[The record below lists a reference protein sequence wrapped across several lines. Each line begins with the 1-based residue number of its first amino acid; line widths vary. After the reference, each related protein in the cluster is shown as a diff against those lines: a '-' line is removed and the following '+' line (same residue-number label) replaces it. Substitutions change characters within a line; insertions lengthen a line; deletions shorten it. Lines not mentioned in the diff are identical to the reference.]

1 MFDSIQAGMSV
12 EASSLEVMGFL
23 ENLRNRY
30 TPSTPGEPVFA
41 VIDTETTGFNKRYDR
56 IIEIAAVRAD
66 SHFNPVDSWHTLLN
80 PDGKA
85 IKNSHIHGITN
96 DMVATAPT
104 FSEVYGD
111 FTSYI
116 DGMQLFAHNAPFDSK
131 MIVAEVDRMTGVDEG
146 DEDEF
151 FPFIDTIDLAK
162 QMLDRGPYNLPAL
175 LDRLGLDN
183 PDAHAAVADA
193 TATVNMLHALF
204 GFKRGEIGRKILR
217 QGQAFCAT
225 NTWRTSHATPLLP
238 REI

>member
-1 MFDSIQAGMSV
+1 MSV

-96 DMVATAPT
+96 DMVTTAPT

-116 DGMQLFAHNAPFDSK
+116 DGMHLFAHNAPFDSK

>member
-96 DMVATAPT
+96 DMVTTAPT

-116 DGMQLFAHNAPFDSK
+116 DGMHLFAHNAPFDSK

-238 REI
+238 REV

>member
-1 MFDSIQAGMSV
+1 MSV
-12 EASSLEVMGFL
+12 WASTLGAMGFL
-23 ENLRNRY
+23 QNLFNRY
-30 TPSTPGEPVFA
+30 TPRTPGRPVFA
-41 VIDTETTGFNKRYDR
+41 FIDTETTGFNKRYDR
-56 IIEIAAVRAD
+56 IIELAAVRAD
-66 SHFNPVDSWHTLLN
+66 SHFNLVDSWHTLLN
-80 PDGKA
+80 SDGKA

-104 FSEVYGD
+104 FSDVYGD

-131 MIVAEVDRMTGVDEG
+131 MIIAEVDRMTGVDN

-162 QMLDRGPYNLPAL
+162 QILGRGPYNLPTL

-193 TATVNMLHALF
+193 TATVNMLHTLF
-204 GFKRGEIGRKILR
+204 GFKRGEIGRTILR
-217 QGQAFCAT
+217 QGQVFRAT
-225 NTWRTSHATPLLP
+225 NTWRKSHAAPLLP
-238 REI
+238 RNI

>member
-1 MFDSIQAGMSV
+1 MNFLNRLRETLTHLDNALDNAAHPQAG
-12 EASSLEVMGFL
+12 
-23 ENLRNRY
+23 R
-30 TPSTPGEPVFA
+30 PVFA
-41 VIDTETTGFNKRYDR
+41 IIDTETTGFNKRYDR

-66 SHFNPVDSWHTLLN
+66 SHFNPIDSWHTLLN
-80 PDGKA
+80 PDGKT

-131 MIVAEVDRMTGVDEG
+131 MIIAETDRMTGVDN

-162 QMLDRGPYNLPAL
+162 QILDRGPYNLPAL

-193 TATVNMLHALF
+193 TATVNMLHVLF
-204 GFKRGEIGRKILR
+204 GSQRGEIGRKILR
-217 QGQAFCAT
+217 QGQVFRAT

>member
-1 MFDSIQAGMSV
+1 MFASIQAGMSV

-96 DMVATAPT
+96 DMVTTAPT

-116 DGMQLFAHNAPFDSK
+116 DGMHLFAHNAPFDSK

>member
-1 MFDSIQAGMSV
+1 
-12 EASSLEVMGFL
+12 MGFL
-23 ENLRNRY
+23 ENLLNRY
-30 TPSTPGEPVFA
+30 TPRTPGKPVFA

-56 IIEIAAVRAD
+56 IIELAAVRAD
-66 SHFNPVDSWHTLLN
+66 SHFNPIDSWHTLLN

-85 IKNSHIHGITN
+85 IKNSHIHGISN

-104 FSEVYGD
+104 FSDVYRD

-131 MIVAEVDRMTGVDEG
+131 MIVAEFDRMTGVDEDG
-146 DEDEF
+146 DEDEY

-162 QMLDRGPYNLPAL
+162 QILDRGPYNLPAL

-183 PDAHAAVADA
+183 SDAHAAVADA

-204 GFKRGEIGRKILR
+204 GVKRGEIGRTILD
-217 QGQAFCAT
+217 QGEAFHAT
-225 NTWRTSHATPLLP
+225 NTWQASHVTLLLLKRP
-238 REI
+238 GFSSYLS

>member
-1 MFDSIQAGMSV
+1 MSV

-116 DGMQLFAHNAPFDSK
+116 DGMHLFAHNAPFDSK

>member
-1 MFDSIQAGMSV
+1 
-12 EASSLEVMGFL
+12 
-23 ENLRNRY
+23 
-30 TPSTPGEPVFA
+30 
-41 VIDTETTGFNKRYDR
+41 
-56 IIEIAAVRAD
+56 
-66 SHFNPVDSWHTLLN
+66 
-80 PDGKA
+80 
-85 IKNSHIHGITN
+85 
-96 DMVATAPT
+96 MVATAPT

-131 MIVAEVDRMTGVDEG
+131 MMVAEVDRMTGVDG
-146 DEDEF
+146 GEDEF

-162 QMLDRGPYNLPAL
+162 QILDRGPYNLPAL
-175 LDRLGLDN
+175 LDCLGLDN

-217 QGQAFCAT
+217 QGQAFHAT

>member
-23 ENLRNRY
+23 ETLRNRY

-96 DMVATAPT
+96 DMVTTAPT

-116 DGMQLFAHNAPFDSK
+116 DGMHLFAHNAPFDSK

>member
-1 MFDSIQAGMSV
+1 MSV
-12 EASSLEVMGFL
+12 WASRLGGMGFL
-23 ENLRNRY
+23 ENLFNRY
-30 TPSTPGEPVFA
+30 TPRTPGEPVFA

-56 IIEIAAVRAD
+56 IIELAAVRAD

-104 FSEVYGD
+104 FSDVYGD
-111 FTSYI
+111 FTSFI

-131 MIVAEVDRMTGVDEG
+131 MIVAEVDRMTGVDEDEDG

-217 QGQAFCAT
+217 QGQVFRAT
-225 NTWRTSHATPLLP
+225 NTWRKSHAAPLLP
-238 REI
+238 RNI